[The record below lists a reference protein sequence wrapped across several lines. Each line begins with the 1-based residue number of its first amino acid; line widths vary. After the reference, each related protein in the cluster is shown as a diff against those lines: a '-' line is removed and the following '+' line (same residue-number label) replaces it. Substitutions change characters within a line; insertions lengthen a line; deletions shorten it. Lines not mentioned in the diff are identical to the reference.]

1 MHMQWIKQDL
11 QEKTA
16 GDQSINLQKV
26 LVGSSSS
33 SDVLELWERW
43 QGGRAVLTGA
53 QYQMHNLNKEM
64 NMRFEKLRSAWS
76 VSAF

>member
-1 MHMQWIKQDL
+1 VREYAHAVIKQDL

-33 SDVLELWERW
+33 SDVLEL
-43 QGGRAVLTGA
+43 
-53 QYQMHNLNKEM
+53 
-64 NMRFEKLRSAWS
+64 
-76 VSAF
+76 